1 MKTIELK
8 EALKPLSEY
17 INEIDKEILVLTSN
31 KKPIAAVVSL
41 KDVDK
46 ESLSLSTN
54 PEFMK
59 LIEMS
64 RKDFKQGKKL
74 SLNDMK
80 EEIKKCRK
88 E

>member
-1 MKTIELK
+1 MRIIELK

-54 PEFMK
+54 PEFME
-59 LIEMS
+59 LIEKS
-64 RKDFKQGKKL
+64 RKDFKQGEKI
-74 SLNDMK
+74 SLTDMK
-80 EEIKKCRK
+80 EEIKKM
-88 E
+88 